1 PVYYSGCVF
10 NGGEPYFIGLS
21 KENAFLPDLG
31 GIPDEVARRAKLM
44 WINYP
49 NNPTAATAER
59 AFLKDAVDFCL
70 KHNIIL
76 AHDFAYSEIA
86 FDGYR
91 PASVLEVDGAQEC
104 AVEFH
109 SLSKTYSMTG
119 WRVGFVVGNAAAVG
133 ALGKVKTNIDSGV
146 FQAVQEAAITA
157 LEGGEEKLHEYCAI
171 YQQRRD
177 LMAADVRSLGW
188 DCARL

>member
-1 PVYYSGCVF
+1 
-10 NGGEPYFIGLS
+10 
-21 KENAFLPDLG
+21 
-31 GIPDEVARRAKLM
+31 M

-59 AFLKDAVDFCL
+59 SFLKDAVDFCL
-70 KHNIIL
+70 KHDIIL

-91 PASVLEVDGAQEC
+91 APSVLEIDGAREC

-133 ALGKVKTNIDSGV
+133 AMGKVKTNIDSGV
-146 FQAVQEAAITA
+146 FQAVQEAAIAA
-157 LEGGEEKLHEYCAI
+157 LEGGEETLHRVLRHLSAKTRPDGRRGA
-171 YQQRRD
+171 QPGTRMRQAARD
-177 LMAADVRSLGW
+177 LLYLG
-188 DCARL
+188 RGSQGLYLGIFH